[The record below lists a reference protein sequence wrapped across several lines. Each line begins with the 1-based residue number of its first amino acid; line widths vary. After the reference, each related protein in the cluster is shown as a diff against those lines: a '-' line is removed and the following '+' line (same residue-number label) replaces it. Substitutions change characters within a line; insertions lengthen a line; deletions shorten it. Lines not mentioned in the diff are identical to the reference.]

1 MTSERFA
8 ALAEKYMDTIYRLAY
23 SCTRSTADADDVTQE
38 VLIHLY
44 REEKDFQSDEHV
56 KNWLMKVTINQCRML
71 FRSPWRKAEPIDD
84 YAETLQMENEDQVEL
99 FTLVMGLEKK
109 YRVVIHLFYYEGYS
123 VKEISELLNI
133 PEKTVRTRLFRARA
147 KLKTILTEEVSD
159 ND

>member
-23 SCTRSTADADDVTQE
+23 SCTRSAADADDVTQE

-44 REEKDFQSDEHV
+44 REEMDFQSDEHV

-71 FRSPWRKAEPIDD
+71 FRSPWRKAETIDD

-123 VKEISELLNI
+123 VKEISELLKI

-147 KLKTILTEEVSD
+147 KLKNILTEEVSD

>member
-23 SCTRSTADADDVTQE
+23 SCTRSAADADDVTQE

-44 REEKDFQSDEHV
+44 REEMDFQSDEHV

-84 YAETLQMENEDQVEL
+84 YAETLQMENEDQVACGGINGEHDAENGSVH
-99 FTLVMGLEKK
+99 LVRNLPDNVNIHE
-109 YRVVIHLFYYEGYS
+109 VIA
-123 VKEISELLNI
+123 ISIFGETYCFD
-133 PEKTVRTRLFRARA
+133 EADGK
-147 KLKTILTEEVSD
+147 
-159 ND
+159 